1 MSLRVPINLSSE
13 PFRRDRLMFAASV
26 AAGAL
31 LAASLVMFIMLAVIQ
46 RGQEAETR
54 LTIDRLQKQAQ
65 SLNAEQAE
73 LEAELR
79 RPENAEVLDRV
90 LFINTLLYRKGISW
104 TKIFSDLER
113 VTPHNVRLI
122 SVRPQVNARN
132 EVLLDMLVGSQAQ
145 APVID
150 MLKRLESSPLFGA
163 TAVHNWLPPAQTEPL
178 FRYRIS
184 VNYGQK
190 L

>member
-1 MSLRVPINLSSE
+1 MRVSVNLSSE
-13 PFRRDRLMFAASV
+13 PFRRDRPILVASTAVGIVLVILLGMFV
-26 AAGAL
+26 A
-31 LAASLVMFIMLAVIQ
+31 LAIAQ

-54 LTIDRLQKQAQ
+54 LAIDQLRRQLQ
-65 SLNAEQAE
+65 SLNAEQAK
-73 LEAELR
+73 LESALQ
-79 RPENAEVLDRV
+79 RPENAEVLDKV

-104 TKIFSDLER
+104 TKIFSDLEQ
-113 VTPHNVRLI
+113 VVPHNVRLI
-122 SVRPQVNARN
+122 SVRPQVNAQH
-132 EVLLDMLVGSQAQ
+132 EVLLDMLVGAQSQ

-150 MLKRLESSPLFGA
+150 MLKRLESSPLFGE